1 MTNAELLELARNRL
15 ASLEASRR
23 AVWSCGDVEAV
34 RDLDGQI
41 AEIAQRI
48 EDLEK
53 Q

>member
-34 RDLDGQI
+34 RDLDAQI
-41 AEIAQRI
+41 AEIMGSI
-48 EDLEK
+48 SELEAK
-53 Q
+53 